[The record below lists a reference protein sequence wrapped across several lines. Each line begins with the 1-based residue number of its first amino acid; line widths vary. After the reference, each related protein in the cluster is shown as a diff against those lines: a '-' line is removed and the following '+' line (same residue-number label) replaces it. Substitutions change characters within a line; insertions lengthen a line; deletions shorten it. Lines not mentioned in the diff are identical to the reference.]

1 MRSHVKRDANHGEI
15 VDVLKSY
22 GFSVYDAAHAGRGFP
37 DLVVGFDGLTF
48 LAEIKSGEK
57 KPLTDGQKEFAEQWR
72 GSPVVV
78 LRSRANAVSWAAN
91 LRHER
96 RRANAIAS
104 RGELP
109 ACIHRHREGAA

>member
-1 MRSHVKRDANHGEI
+1 MRGHVKRDANHGEI
-15 VDVLKSY
+15 VDVLKAY

-48 LAEIKSGEK
+48 LAEIKSSEK
-57 KPLTDGQKEFAEQWR
+57 APLTDGQEDFRRQWR
-72 GSPVVV
+72 GSPVVI
-78 LRSRANAVSWAAN
+78 LRSKANAISWAVN

-96 RRANAIAS
+96 RRAGAVAA

-109 ACIHRHREGAA
+109 ARVHRHKEDAA